1 MKSLQMYRNLFANI
15 IKIRKSGRFFSNMAG
30 QGWNIAGNLITFAQ
44 LKRRMSMNLKA
55 LLEPV
60 GTFAWWRSMFA
71 IVLGCLIMA
80 VGYSYFVSPYNI
92 VPGGVYGMGI
102 VLHNVFPSIQVGTF
116 GYMIDVPLLASAIIV
131 FGRQFG
137 GRTLFAACLTPGL
150 INLLSWIAF
159 PNQEALEALDPKQLF
174 GGVIDLSNDL
184 MLASLLGAVLIGL
197 GVGLVLR
204 NQATTGGTDIIAM
217 YLQKFAKMK
226 FSTGILLADSCVV
239 LSGLL
244 VIGFGVGSG
253 ADREAV
259 EGGSWL
265 LSFYSLITI
274 YVSSRVLA
282 YVIDGASYDKLL
294 FIISENHHA
303 ELRDFIIEDMD
314 RSGTYIKGKG
324 MYTDQDREMIFVVVS
339 RKEVHLVQ
347 NKVREID
354 PKLLLCHRQPAL
366 FRQRPASFAQLAFP
380 RAGFAAF
387 LRVKQF
393 PDKDTIQAVG

>member
-1 MKSLQMYRNLFANI
+1 
-15 IKIRKSGRFFSNMAG
+15 
-30 QGWNIAGNLITFAQ
+30 
-44 LKRRMSMNLKA
+44 MSMNLKA

-137 GRTLFAACLTPGL
+137 GRTLFSDTPGIL
-150 INLLSWIAF
+150 KPCYKLQESMMNFVRGALSDADVLLYVSDTVERDDERAAEIIDRIRQSGV
-159 PNQEALEALDPKQLF
+159 PTLVVVNKIDLTTQEALEALDPKQLF

-354 PKLLLCHRQPAL
+354 PK
-366 FRQRPASFAQLAFP
+366 AFMVVTD
-380 RAGFAAF
+380 AYETFGEGF
-387 LRVKQF
+387 KQF

>member
-314 RSGTYIKGKG
+314 RSGTYIQGKG

-354 PKLLLCHRQPAL
+354 PK
-366 FRQRPASFAQLAFP
+366 AFMVVTD
-380 RAGFAAF
+380 AYETFGEGF
-387 LRVKQF
+387 KQF

>member
-30 QGWNIAGNLITFAQ
+30 QGRNIAGNLITFAQ

-354 PKLLLCHRQPAL
+354 PK
-366 FRQRPASFAQLAFP
+366 AFMVVTD
-380 RAGFAAF
+380 AYETFGEGF
-387 LRVKQF
+387 KQF

>member
-102 VLHNVFPSIQVGTF
+102 VPHNVFPSIQVGTF

-354 PKLLLCHRQPAL
+354 PK
-366 FRQRPASFAQLAFP
+366 AFMVVTD
-380 RAGFAAF
+380 AYETFGEGF
-387 LRVKQF
+387 KQF

>member
-102 VLHNVFPSIQVGTF
+102 VLHNVFPSIQVGTS

-354 PKLLLCHRQPAL
+354 PK
-366 FRQRPASFAQLAFP
+366 AFMVVTD
-380 RAGFAAF
+380 AYETFGEGF
-387 LRVKQF
+387 KQF

>member
-92 VPGGVYGMGI
+92 VPGGVYGMCI

-354 PKLLLCHRQPAL
+354 PK
-366 FRQRPASFAQLAFP
+366 AFMVVTD
-380 RAGFAAF
+380 AYETFGEGF
-387 LRVKQF
+387 KQF

>member
-204 NQATTGGTDIIAM
+204 NQATTGGTDSIAM

-239 LSGLL
+239 LTGLL

-354 PKLLLCHRQPAL
+354 PK
-366 FRQRPASFAQLAFP
+366 AFMVVTD
-380 RAGFAAF
+380 AYETFGEGF
-387 LRVKQF
+387 KQF

>member
-324 MYTDQDREMIFVVVS
+324 MYTDQDREKIFVVVS

-354 PKLLLCHRQPAL
+354 PK
-366 FRQRPASFAQLAFP
+366 AFMVVTD
-380 RAGFAAF
+380 AYETFGEGF
-387 LRVKQF
+387 KQF

>member
-197 GVGLVLR
+197 GVGSVLR

-354 PKLLLCHRQPAL
+354 PK
-366 FRQRPASFAQLAFP
+366 AFMVVTD
-380 RAGFAAF
+380 AYETFGEGF
-387 LRVKQF
+387 KQF

>member
-259 EGGSWL
+259 EGGSCL

-354 PKLLLCHRQPAL
+354 PK
-366 FRQRPASFAQLAFP
+366 AFMVVTD
-380 RAGFAAF
+380 AYETFGEGF
-387 LRVKQF
+387 KQF

>member
-30 QGWNIAGNLITFAQ
+30 QGGNISGNLFTFSH

-197 GVGLVLR
+197 GVGSVLR

-354 PKLLLCHRQPAL
+354 PK
-366 FRQRPASFAQLAFP
+366 AFMVVTD
-380 RAGFAAF
+380 AYETFGEGF
-387 LRVKQF
+387 KQF

>member
-71 IVLGCLIMA
+71 IVLGCVIMA

-354 PKLLLCHRQPAL
+354 PK
-366 FRQRPASFAQLAFP
+366 AFMVVTD
-380 RAGFAAF
+380 AYETFGEGF
-387 LRVKQF
+387 KQF

>member
-15 IKIRKSGRFFSNMAG
+15 IKIRKSGRVFSNMAG
-30 QGWNIAGNLITFAQ
+30 PGGNIAGNLITFAQ

-354 PKLLLCHRQPAL
+354 PK
-366 FRQRPASFAQLAFP
+366 AFMVVTD
-380 RAGFAAF
+380 AYETFGEGF
-387 LRVKQF
+387 KQF

>member
-30 QGWNIAGNLITFAQ
+30 QGWYIAGNLITFAQ

-354 PKLLLCHRQPAL
+354 PK
-366 FRQRPASFAQLAFP
+366 AFMVVTD
-380 RAGFAAF
+380 AYETFGEGF
-387 LRVKQF
+387 KQF

>member
-324 MYTDQDREMIFVVVS
+324 MYSDQDREMIFVVVS

-354 PKLLLCHRQPAL
+354 PK
-366 FRQRPASFAQLAFP
+366 AFMVVTD
-380 RAGFAAF
+380 AYETFGEGF
-387 LRVKQF
+387 KQF

>member
-354 PKLLLCHRQPAL
+354 PKA
-366 FRQRPASFAQLAFP
+366 FMVVTDAYESFGE
-380 RAGFAAF
+380 GF
-387 LRVKQF
+387 KQF

>member
-116 GYMIDVPLLASAIIV
+116 GYRIDVPLLASAIIV

-354 PKLLLCHRQPAL
+354 PK
-366 FRQRPASFAQLAFP
+366 AFMVVTD
-380 RAGFAAF
+380 AYETFGEGF
-387 LRVKQF
+387 KQF

>member
-137 GRTLFAACLTPGL
+137 GRPLFAACLTPGL

-354 PKLLLCHRQPAL
+354 PK
-366 FRQRPASFAQLAFP
+366 AFMVVTD
-380 RAGFAAF
+380 AYETFGEGF
-387 LRVKQF
+387 KQF

>member
-184 MLASLLGAVLIGL
+184 MLASLLGAVLIGV

-354 PKLLLCHRQPAL
+354 PK
-366 FRQRPASFAQLAFP
+366 AFMVVTD
-380 RAGFAAF
+380 AYETFGEGF
-387 LRVKQF
+387 KQF

>member
-131 FGRQFG
+131 FGPQFG

-354 PKLLLCHRQPAL
+354 PK
-366 FRQRPASFAQLAFP
+366 AFMVVTD
-380 RAGFAAF
+380 AYETFGEGF
-387 LRVKQF
+387 KQF

>member
-15 IKIRKSGRFFSNMAG
+15 IKIRKSGRFFFKYGRTGVEYCREFDYFCTVKTTHEYEFESASRTG
-30 QGWNIAGNLITFAQ
+30 RNLRVVAFDVRHRTGVSDHGG
-44 LKRRMSMNLKA
+44 R
-55 LLEPV
+55 
-60 GTFAWWRSMFA
+60 
-71 IVLGCLIMA
+71 VL
-80 VGYSYFVSPYNI
+80 YFVSPYNI

-354 PKLLLCHRQPAL
+354 PK
-366 FRQRPASFAQLAFP
+366 AFMVVTD
-380 RAGFAAF
+380 AYETFGEGF
-387 LRVKQF
+387 KQF

>member
-15 IKIRKSGRFFSNMAG
+15 IKIRKSGRFFS
-30 QGWNIAGNLITFAQ
+30 NIAGNLITFAQ

-226 FSTGILLADSCVV
+226 CSTGILLADSCVV

-294 FIISENHHA
+294 FIICENHHA
-303 ELRDFIIEDMD
+303 ELRDFLIEDMD
-314 RSGTYIKGKG
+314 RSGTYNKGKG

-347 NKVREID
+347 NKVRQIA
-354 PKLLLCHRQPAL
+354 PK
-366 FRQRPASFAQLAFP
+366 AFMVVTD
-380 RAGFAAF
+380 AYETFGEGF
-387 LRVKQF
+387 KQF

>member
-354 PKLLLCHRQPAL
+354 PK
-366 FRQRPASFAQLAFP
+366 AFMVVTD
-380 RAGFAAF
+380 AHETFGEGF
-387 LRVKQF
+387 KQF

>member
-1 MKSLQMYRNLFANI
+1 
-15 IKIRKSGRFFSNMAG
+15 
-30 QGWNIAGNLITFAQ
+30 
-44 LKRRMSMNLKA
+44 
-55 LLEPV
+55 
-60 GTFAWWRSMFA
+60 MFA

-244 VIGFGVGSG
+244 VIGFGVGRG

-354 PKLLLCHRQPAL
+354 PK
-366 FRQRPASFAQLAFP
+366 AFMVVTD
-380 RAGFAAF
+380 AYETFGEGF
-387 LRVKQF
+387 KQF

>member
-159 PNQEALEALDPKQLF
+159 PNQEALEARDPKQLF

-303 ELRDFIIEDMD
+303 ELRDFIIEDMV
-314 RSGTYIKGKG
+314 RSGTYIKGMG

-354 PKLLLCHRQPAL
+354 PK
-366 FRQRPASFAQLAFP
+366 AFMVVTD
-380 RAGFAAF
+380 AYETFGEGF
-387 LRVKQF
+387 KQF

>member
-1 MKSLQMYRNLFANI
+1 
-15 IKIRKSGRFFSNMAG
+15 
-30 QGWNIAGNLITFAQ
+30 
-44 LKRRMSMNLKA
+44 MNTKA
-55 LLEPV
+55 LLEPM
-60 GTFAWWRSMFA
+60 GSWAWWRSWFL
-71 IVLGCLIMA
+71 IFLGCSIMGA
-80 VGYSYFVSPYNI
+80 GFVLFVNPYNF

-102 VLHNVFPSIQVGTF
+102 VLHNIFPSIQVGTF

-354 PKLLLCHRQPAL
+354 PK
-366 FRQRPASFAQLAFP
+366 AFMVVTD
-380 RAGFAAF
+380 AYETFGEGF
-387 LRVKQF
+387 KQF

>member
-324 MYTDQDREMIFVVVS
+324 MYTDQDRVMIFVVVS

-354 PKLLLCHRQPAL
+354 PK
-366 FRQRPASFAQLAFP
+366 AFMVVTD
-380 RAGFAAF
+380 AYETFGEGF
-387 LRVKQF
+387 KQF

>member
-92 VPGGVYGMGI
+92 VPGGVYPMGI

-354 PKLLLCHRQPAL
+354 PK
-366 FRQRPASFAQLAFP
+366 AFMVVTD
-380 RAGFAAF
+380 AYETFGEGF
-387 LRVKQF
+387 KQF

>member
-137 GRTLFAACLTPGL
+137 GRTPGL

-184 MLASLLGAVLIGL
+184 MLASMLGAVLIGL

-354 PKLLLCHRQPAL
+354 PK
-366 FRQRPASFAQLAFP
+366 AFMVVTD
-380 RAGFAAF
+380 AYETFGEGF
-387 LRVKQF
+387 KQF

>member
-44 LKRRMSMNLKA
+44 LKRRLSMNLKA

-80 VGYSYFVSPYNI
+80 AGYSYFVSPYNI

-159 PNQEALEALDPKQLF
+159 PNQEALEALDPKHLF

-354 PKLLLCHRQPAL
+354 PK
-366 FRQRPASFAQLAFP
+366 AFMVVTD
-380 RAGFAAF
+380 AYETFGEGF
-387 LRVKQF
+387 KQF

>member
-15 IKIRKSGRFFSNMAG
+15 IKIRESGRFFSNMAG

-354 PKLLLCHRQPAL
+354 PK
-366 FRQRPASFAQLAFP
+366 AFMVVTD
-380 RAGFAAF
+380 AYETFGEGF
-387 LRVKQF
+387 KQF

>member
-1 MKSLQMYRNLFANI
+1 MKNLQKYCNLFANI

-30 QGWNIAGNLITFAQ
+30 SGWNIAGNLITFAQ
-44 LKRRMSMNLKA
+44 LKRRISMNLKA

-71 IVLGCLIMA
+71 IALGCLIMA
-80 VGYSYFVSPYNI
+80 AGYSYFVSPYNI

-102 VLHNVFPSIQVGTF
+102 VLHNIFPSIQVGTF

-150 INLLSWIAF
+150 INLLSWAAF
-159 PNQEALEALDPKQLF
+159 PDQEALEALDPKLLF
-174 GGVIDLSNDL
+174 GGAIDLSNDL

-314 RSGTYIKGKG
+314 RSGTYIKAKG

-354 PKLLLCHRQPAL
+354 PK
-366 FRQRPASFAQLAFP
+366 AFMVVTD
-380 RAGFAAF
+380 AYETFGEGF
-387 LRVKQF
+387 KQF

>member
-102 VLHNVFPSIQVGTF
+102 VLHNVFPSSQVGTF

-354 PKLLLCHRQPAL
+354 PK
-366 FRQRPASFAQLAFP
+366 AFMVVTD
-380 RAGFAAF
+380 AYETFGEGF
-387 LRVKQF
+387 KQF

>member
-30 QGWNIAGNLITFAQ
+30 KGWNIAGNLITFAQ
-44 LKRRMSMNLKA
+44 LKQSMSMNLKA

-354 PKLLLCHRQPAL
+354 PK
-366 FRQRPASFAQLAFP
+366 AFMVVTD
-380 RAGFAAF
+380 AYETFGEGF
-387 LRVKQF
+387 KQF

>member
-174 GGVIDLSNDL
+174 GGVIALSNDL

-354 PKLLLCHRQPAL
+354 PK
-366 FRQRPASFAQLAFP
+366 AFMVVTD
-380 RAGFAAF
+380 AYETFGEGF
-387 LRVKQF
+387 KQF

>member
-294 FIISENHHA
+294 FIISDHHE
-303 ELRDFIIEDMD
+303 ELKRFIIDDLD
-314 RSGTYIKGKG
+314 RSATYIKSKG
-324 MYTDQDREMIFVVVS
+324 MYTDSLRDMIFLVVS
-339 RKEVHLVQ
+339 RKEVRLVQ
-347 NKVREID
+347 HKIKEID
-354 PKLLLCHRQPAL
+354 PK
-366 FRQRPASFAQLAFP
+366 AFVVVTD
-380 RAGFAAF
+380 AYETFGEGF
-387 LRVKQF
+387 KQF
-393 PDKDTIQAVG
+393 PEKNEIQAE

>member
-354 PKLLLCHRQPAL
+354 PK
-366 FRQRPASFAQLAFP
+366 AFMVVTD
-380 RAGFAAF
+380 AYETFGEGF
-387 LRVKQF
+387 KQF
-393 PDKDTIQAVG
+393 PDKDTIQVVG

>member
-30 QGWNIAGNLITFAQ
+30 PGWNIAGNLITFAQ

-354 PKLLLCHRQPAL
+354 PK
-366 FRQRPASFAQLAFP
+366 AFMVVTD
-380 RAGFAAF
+380 AYETFGEGF
-387 LRVKQF
+387 KQF